1 MPTGINWAYPHPGGL
16 QMSLRMGFLNALTP
30 VQGRLLDPKQGRR
43 SESLDPHSGSQ
54 EGARGGRGE
63 VLGTAA
69 SRVPGGLGRLCS
81 AHLKCIQ
88 DTHVFWILFLV
99 LRRLFSMLL
108 LTAAACQP
116 AQGHGAQH
124 PPLLLPAGDFPS
136 SYLQPPPGPPG
147 GSSHGAADFKGG
159 ALWSPDRERSS
170 PFFGGCMMSRST
182 HAPSSRALNWGP
194 RLPSKG
200 ISHNIWRRFWLS
212 RLGRGTSST

>member
-88 DTHVFWILFLV
+88 DTHVFWILFLCFVGFSQCCFLLQPRASRRRAMAPSILHFCSLLGIFQV
-99 LRRLFSMLL
+99 LTSSPRQGRLGVLPTELRTSREGLSGVQ
-108 LTAAACQP
+108 T
-116 AQGHGAQH
+116 GKG
-124 PPLLLPAGDFPS
+124 LLPS
-136 SYLQPPPGPPG
+136 L
-147 GSSHGAADFKGG
+147 GAV
-159 ALWSPDRERSS
+159 
-170 PFFGGCMMSRST
+170 
-182 HAPSSRALNWGP
+182 
-194 RLPSKG
+194 
-200 ISHNIWRRFWLS
+200 
-212 RLGRGTSST
+212 

>member
-1 MPTGINWAYPHPGGL
+1 MGVPTSWGPSDESPDGVSKCPDTCPGVL
-16 QMSLRMGFLNALTP
+16 ALRQTGPA
-30 VQGRLLDPKQGRR
+30 VR
-43 SESLDPHSGSQ
+43 ESGPASWVR

-69 SRVPGGLGRLCS
+69 SRVPAGLRGLCS

-88 DTHVFWILFLV
+88 DTHLFWILFLV

-108 LTAAACQP
+108 LTAAPCQP
-116 AQGHGAQH
+116 ARGRGAQR

-136 SYLQPPPGPPG
+136 AYLQPPPGPPG

-182 HAPSSRALNWGP
+182 HAPSSRALN
-194 RLPSKG
+194 
-200 ISHNIWRRFWLS
+200 
-212 RLGRGTSST
+212 